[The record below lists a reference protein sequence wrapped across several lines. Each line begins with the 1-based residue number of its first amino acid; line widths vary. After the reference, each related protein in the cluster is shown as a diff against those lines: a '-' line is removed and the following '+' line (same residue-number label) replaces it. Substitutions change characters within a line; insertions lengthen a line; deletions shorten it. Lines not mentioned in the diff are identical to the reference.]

1 MDFSVVTSG
10 SEPRRVRADR
20 IPGTYLWQA
29 VHSAHSQRSRE
40 KQPRTQRA
48 SGAEGTGGLILSSR
62 EGRPGDRRDE
72 HWGLAGC
79 GTSVQL
85 QPTCRSGPAVGSFS
99 LVDSAHRKP
108 PALHFCPA
116 LGTHLPSLA
125 RAPSEKGSAY
135 PFSYQEWR
143 CRSTASSYDLTEQS
157 CISGSSP
164 SPGEVSDITDV
175 EPQTTDLTSGHQCPR
190 SDPLCQALFLDYSQR
205 KLSSWWSMNRGA
217 AMRAMY
223 SHPTLPFP
231 GFLPF
236 LELPLVE
243 LIRVL
248 PMSSG

>member
-10 SEPRRVRADR
+10 SESRRVRADR

-62 EGRPGDRRDE
+62 EGRPEDRRDE

-79 GTSVQL
+79 ETSVQL

-125 RAPSEKGSAY
+125 RAPSEKGSAT
-135 PFSYQEWR
+135 PLVI
-143 CRSTASSYDLTEQS
+143 RSGDAGAWPAAMTSSEQS
-157 CISGSSP
+157 CICSSSP

-190 SDPLCQALFLDYSQR
+190 SDPLCQALFLDYSQC
-205 KLSSWWSMNRGA
+205 KLSSWGSMNSCYEGGPCT
-217 AMRAMY
+217 
-223 SHPTLPFP
+223 PTPLFP
-231 GFLPF
+231 SQGSCLSWSC
-236 LELPLVE
+236 
-243 LIRVL
+243 R
-248 PMSSG
+248 